1 MILLK
6 ILGIILAA
14 VILLAAGA
22 LLLPVDLL
30 LRGGSRQE
38 LRCGVRILGI
48 KIWLRSGE
56 EPEPSE
62 KERAKGGLL
71 RKLRKNF
78 GTGAGG
84 EAPEKGPGGA
94 EALRETVETVK
105 LWLNRLGWLLRR
117 CRLQRC
123 RIVSVSAGEDAPLE
137 YGVACAVLYPLA
149 AYLQSSSLRV
159 RRRGPALP
167 TPMRAGVV
175 LRICSTMSMFWARS
189 SVMAVLFSCV
199 RRSMSSPFCTS
210 EPASPR

>member
-38 LRCGVRILGI
+38 LRCGIRILGI

-159 RRRGPALP
+159 RRRGLKTDIRCDYAQEESFFSLDI
-167 TPMRAGVV
+167 A
-175 LRICSTMSMFWARS
+175 LRIR
-189 SVMAVLFSCV
+189 VIYLV
-199 RRSMSSPFCTS
+199 RALLYVVVRK
-210 EPASPR
+210 AG

>member
-159 RRRGPALP
+159 RRRGLKTDIRCDCAQEESFFSLDI
-167 TPMRAGVV
+167 A
-175 LRICSTMSMFWARS
+175 LRIR
-189 SVMAVLFSCV
+189 VIYLV
-199 RRSMSSPFCTS
+199 RALLYVVVRK
-210 EPASPR
+210 AG

>member
-137 YGVACAVLYPLA
+137 YGVACAILYPLA

-159 RRRGPALP
+159 RRRGLKTDIRCDYAQEESFFSLDI
-167 TPMRAGVV
+167 A
-175 LRICSTMSMFWARS
+175 LRIR
-189 SVMAVLFSCV
+189 VIYLV
-199 RRSMSSPFCTS
+199 RALLYVVVRK
-210 EPASPR
+210 AG

>member
-159 RRRGPALP
+159 RRRGLKTDIRCDYAQEESFFSLDI
-167 TPMRAGVV
+167 A
-175 LRICSTMSMFWARS
+175 LRIR
-189 SVMAVLFSCV
+189 VIYLV
-199 RRSMSSPFCTS
+199 RALLYVVVRK
-210 EPASPR
+210 AG

>member
-123 RIVSVSAGEDAPLE
+123 RIVSVSVGEDAPLE

-159 RRRGPALP
+159 RRRGLKTDIRCDYAQEESFFSLDI
-167 TPMRAGVV
+167 A
-175 LRICSTMSMFWARS
+175 LRIR
-189 SVMAVLFSCV
+189 VIYLV
-199 RRSMSSPFCTS
+199 RALLYVVVRK
-210 EPASPR
+210 AG

>member
-30 LRGGSRQE
+30 FRGGSRQE

-159 RRRGPALP
+159 RRRGLKTDIRCDYAQEESFFSLDI
-167 TPMRAGVV
+167 A
-175 LRICSTMSMFWARS
+175 LRIR
-189 SVMAVLFSCV
+189 VIYLV
-199 RRSMSSPFCTS
+199 RALLYVVVRK
-210 EPASPR
+210 AG

>member
-105 LWLNRLGWLLRR
+105 LWLNRLGGLLHR

-159 RRRGPALP
+159 RRRGLKTDIRCDYAQEESFFSLDI
-167 TPMRAGVV
+167 A
-175 LRICSTMSMFWARS
+175 LRIR
-189 SVMAVLFSCV
+189 VIYLV
-199 RRSMSSPFCTS
+199 RALLYVVVRK
-210 EPASPR
+210 AG